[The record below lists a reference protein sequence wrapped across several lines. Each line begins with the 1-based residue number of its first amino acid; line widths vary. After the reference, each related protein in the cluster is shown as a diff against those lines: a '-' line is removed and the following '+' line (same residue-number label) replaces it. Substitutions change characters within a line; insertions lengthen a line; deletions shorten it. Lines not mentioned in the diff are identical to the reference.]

1 MAVALTILS
10 INESINLYFIHSN
23 CIDKASRLLVKV
35 ERIGYEGKHRYGLIL
50 LFYRAIS
57 PKLFLFTIL
66 ITITLFYNNI
76 TTLYTQEISTF
87 QGKQLFLNSDFCFF
101 LSHFQTK
108 RSLKIILFQICRGWW
123 WHDNHHHVHKLSTR
137 ARQVAERFW
146 LARRF

>member
-87 QGKQLFLNSDFCFF
+87 QGKQLFLKFGF
-101 LSHFQTK
+101 LF
-108 RSLKIILFQICRGWW
+108 LFKPFSNKEKFE
-123 WHDNHHHVHKLSTR
+123 NHLVSNL
-137 ARQVAERFW
+137 
-146 LARRF
+146 

>member
-76 TTLYTQEISTF
+76 TTCQEISTF
-87 QGKQLFLNSDFCFF
+87 QGKQLFLNSDSFSFSKPF
-101 LSHFQTK
+101 SNKEKFE
-108 RSLKIILFQICRGWW
+108 
-123 WHDNHHHVHKLSTR
+123 NHLVSNL
-137 ARQVAERFW
+137 
-146 LARRF
+146 